1 MIPQSVQG
9 AIVLLSV
16 SNAWFVFCFP
26 SYQLGFQGLFQ
37 GQEFSPD
44 ELSLALLNLLKHTQ
58 QLL

>member
-1 MIPQSVQG
+1 MPQSMDGV
-9 AIVLLSV
+9 IVLLRV
-16 SNAWFVFCFP
+16 SNPWFLFCFP

-44 ELSLALLNLLKHTQ
+44 ELSLALLNLLKHTE